1 MAYSLD
7 AAASAR
13 LSTYFDEI
21 GTLLRDKRKRASFAT
36 YAFGI
41 LGEGD
46 RKSAEPI
53 AARACGD
60 PSLARAYHERLL
72 HFLGGAK
79 WDDGRVRRVAARHAM
94 SAMAA
99 QTGEPVSVWII
110 DDTGMLKQG
119 DDSPGVQRQ
128 YTGSA
133 GKVANCQIAV
143 TLSVATRTE
152 AVPID
157 VALYLPEAWANDH
170 ARRVKARI
178 PDDVTFKTKPE
189 LALAMIER
197 ACLDGLAGEVVLAD
211 AAYGDSSEFRSVLR
225 LYGLDYAVG
234 IGPQTKVFTL
244 DGDNRPRGET
254 ASIGDL
260 AEALK
265 PKAFRRCTW
274 RDGTKNV
281 MSSRF
286 CFVRVKTAHDD
297 GFEPTDREPQWL
309 IVEWSNDGREKK
321 KFHLTTLPRRMT
333 KKQIVGLLKERWRT
347 ERVYQELKGELG
359 FDHFEGRT
367 FPGWHHHVSVV
378 LCCYA
383 FVIAERVRHF
393 PPSKAETRDPS
404 QSRAA

>member
-1 MAYSLD
+1 MSYVLD
-7 AAASAR
+7 TAASAR
-13 LSTYFDEI
+13 LGGFLDEV

-41 LGEGD
+41 LGEGE

-60 PSLARAYHERLL
+60 PSMARAYHERLL

-79 WDDGRVRRVAARHAM
+79 WNDAGVRRVAARHAM
-94 SAMAA
+94 SAMASQA
-99 QTGEPVSVWII
+99 GEPVTVWII

-119 DDSPGVQRQ
+119 DESPGVQRQ

-133 GKVANCQIAV
+133 GKVTNCQIAV
-143 TLSVATRTE
+143 TLSAATRTE

-157 VALYLPEAWANDH
+157 AELYIPEAWANDH

-178 PDDVTFKTKPE
+178 PEELTFKTKPE
-189 LALAMIER
+189 LALGMIER
-197 ACLDGLAGEVVLAD
+197 ACLDGLAGEIVLAD
-211 AAYGDSSEFRSVLR
+211 TAYGDSSDFRAVLR
-225 LYGLDYAVG
+225 MYGLDYAVG

-244 DGDNRPRGET
+244 DADDGAEGEAT
-254 ASIGDL
+254 SIADL
-260 AEALK
+260 AEALGQ
-265 PKAFRRCTW
+265 KAFRTYTW
-274 RDGTKNV
+274 RDGTKAA

-286 CFVRVKTAHDD
+286 CFVRVKTAHED
-297 GFEPTDREPQWL
+297 GFKPADREPQWL
-309 IVEWSNDGREKK
+309 IVERPNDAREKV

-333 KKQIVGLLKERWRT
+333 KKEIIGILKERWRT

-359 FDHFEGRT
+359 FDHFEGRS

-393 PPSKAETRDPS
+393 PPSETETRDAANV
-404 QSRAA
+404 RAA